1 MGNFI
6 FLPEDDYN
14 QVKTKVDGIY
24 DYIEH
29 QKKSDNRLINTDEL
43 LENIPISK
51 STLQHYRNRKLIRF
65 TQHGRKILYS
75 RSEVIADLM
84 NMNKM

>member
-24 DYIEH
+24 DYI
-29 QKKSDNRLINTDEL
+29 
-43 LENIPISK
+43 NIE
-51 STLQHYRNRKLIRF
+51 
-65 TQHGRKILYS
+65 KI
-75 RSEVIADLM
+75 
-84 NMNKM
+84 